1 MIESEDI
8 KYNPGNSGTHD
19 KRWPPTTENM
29 NGLVY
34 NAGQGYQIHVSTGL
48 TELKGPNSKKY
59 TQFELVWNKNNTTK
73 NYVETGSVFKG
84 TNIIRIP
91 FKITGI

>member
-8 KYNPGNSGTHD
+8 KYNPGNAGTYD
-19 KRWPPTTENM
+19 KRWPSTTENM

-48 TELKGPNSKKY
+48 TESKGPNSKKY
-59 TQFELVWNKNNTTK
+59 TQFGLVWYKYNTTK
-73 NYVETGSVFKG
+73 NYPEVGSIFKG
-84 TNIIRIP
+84 SKVIRIP

>member
-8 KYNPGNSGTHD
+8 KYNPGNDGTYD
-19 KRWPPTTENM
+19 KRWPPTIENM

-48 TELKGPNSKKY
+48 TESKGPNSKKY
-59 TQFELVWNKNNTTK
+59 TQFGLVWNKNNTTK

-84 TNIIRIP
+84 TNIIKIP